1 MKSEPDIRQR
11 RSIRLKG
18 YDYSQPGAY
27 FVTIVA
33 HNRDCLFGRIMNK
46 KMVMS
51 KFGSIVEK
59 EWRKTSKI
67 RKEIEL
73 DTFIIMPNHLHGII
87 VILPSVGATGVGTPL
102 LRLHWSPL
110 PLSGPEP
117 KSLGA
122 IMAGFK
128 SAVTKQIN
136 IIRGIQGV
144 SVWQRNYYDRI
155 IRNEDELINIREY
168 ISNNPTQ
175 WEYDLENPTVQSVPW
190 PGKFDEPWLA

>member
-1 MKSEPDIRQR
+1 MKSKPDIRQR

-46 KMVMS
+46 KIVLS
-51 KFGSIVEK
+51 KYGSVVEK

-73 DTFIIMPNHLHGII
+73 DTFIIMPNHLHGIFI
-87 VILPSVGATGVGTPL
+87 ILPSVRATG
-102 LRLHWSPL
+102 RSPL
-110 PLSGPEP
+110 PLSGPES

-122 IMAGFK
+122 IVAGFK

-136 IIRGIQGV
+136 IIRAIQGV
-144 SVWQRNYYDRI
+144 PVWQCNSYDRI
-155 IRNEDELINIREY
+155 IRNEDKLIKIREY
-168 ISNNPTQ
+168 MVGNPTQ
-175 WEYDLENPTVQSVPW
+175 WEYDLENPAVQTVPW
-190 PGKFDEPWLA
+190 P